1 VSSSGNEFRLRLRG
15 VLAFAWG
22 VAESLGGANVS
33 LEFKTSLAFILIV
46 VVLLARPEG
55 LLGKEFQ
62 ERV

>member
-1 VSSSGNEFRLRLRG
+1 MTERPGAPPHPARD
-15 VLAFAWG
+15 VLTFAWG
-22 VAESLGGANVS
+22 VAESLGGAYVS

>member
-1 VSSSGNEFRLRLRG
+1 
-15 VLAFAWG
+15 
-22 VAESLGGANVS
+22 VS

-46 VVLLARPEG
+46 AVLLVRPEG